1 VRNYGQGGYAYWERL
16 WDDFVQEELR
26 LAIDIHAKNMFQ
38 RVRRIFLFIQRERR
52 RRVRVLDMVL
62 REGLSHIRV
71 VMGRREI

>member
-1 VRNYGQGGYAYWERL
+1 
-16 WDDFVQEELR
+16 VQEKLR

-62 REGLSHIRV
+62 REGLSHIIV